1 MFDDVLRELRRL
13 EQGITISIEL
23 PLDDDG
29 YLDRKCPSEVCAHEF
44 KVLFDDWRDKVP
56 DERAFCPFC
65 GHEDDPQ
72 DWNNAEQQEYIEK
85 KGIQHLSGILDKAF
99 ESDARRFNRQQR
111 MRPRGE
117 VIDISMSMQYKP
129 DAPILAVPPAAA
141 EALRQRFKCDK
152 CECRWSSLGASF
164 FCSACGHNSVE
175 TAFATT
181 LSTVRE
187 FLGSIPSLRTSLGE
201 AVGVD
206 AAETTIRQLV
216 EDQFA
221 RIVGAFES
229 YSEALF
235 DELPSASNHPKKG
248 SVFQR
253 IPDASDLWRAA
264 GGKGY
269 DDFLS
274 AQELTQL
281 ALFVQQ
287 RHVLGHNQGV
297 VDQKYID
304 RSGDTRYRPGQRL
317 VIRAEH
323 VLSLVELAEK
333 LGRELRLH
341 VDTLKP

>member
-1 MFDDVLRELRRL
+1 MFDDVFRELRRL
-13 EQGITISIEL
+13 EQGISISIDL

-29 YLDRKCPSEVCAHEF
+29 FLDRRCPSQVCSHEF

-72 DWNNAEQQEYIEK
+72 DWNTSDQQEYIEK
-85 KGIQHLSGILDKAF
+85 KGLQHVSGIIDKAF

-111 MRPRGE
+111 MRPGGGL
-117 VIDISMSMQYKP
+117 IDISMSMQYKP

-141 EALRQRFKCDK
+141 EALRQRFECD
-152 CECRWSSLGASF
+152 ECGCHWSSLGASF
-164 FCSACGHNSVE
+164 FCPACGHNSAD

-181 LSTVRE
+181 IGTVRD
-187 FLGSIPSLRTSLGE
+187 FLASIPTLRTSLSE
-201 AVGVD
+201 ATGAD
-206 AAETTIRQLV
+206 ATETTIRQLV

-221 RIVGAFES
+221 RIVGAFER

-235 DELPSASNHPKKG
+235 DELPCASAHAKKG

-264 GGKGY
+264 STKGY
-269 DDFLS
+269 DDLITTTEL
-274 AQELTQL
+274 AELTR
-281 ALFVQQ
+281 FVQQ
-287 RHVLGHNQGV
+287 RHVLGHNQGI

-304 RSGDTRYRPGQRL
+304 KSGDTYYRPGQRL
-317 VIRAEH
+317 VIRVEH
-323 VLSLVELAEK
+323 VTRLTEIAERLANA
-333 LGRELRLH
+333 LRAQ
-341 VDTLKP
+341 VDSMTP